1 VWYVYMYVSAS
12 FSYVIHVSHI
22 SLYLSRDDC
31 LEDDIRLHH
40 CGENFKSHL
49 EELNKEMFDEIQ
61 NHLLAAVENCIAG
74 MRYFRVQH
82 DGPHVK
88 EVSAKDPLVPR

>member
-1 VWYVYMYVSAS
+1 MSVFSTEFIHAS
-12 FSYVIHVSHI
+12 NI

-31 LEDDIRLHH
+31 FEDEIRLHQ

-49 EELNKEMFDEIQ
+49 EELNKEKFDEIQ

-82 DGPHVK
+82 DGPQIK
-88 EVSAKDPLVPR
+88 EVSAKKPLVPR

>member
-1 VWYVYMYVSAS
+1 VPPFQKSVCSTEFIPVSD
-12 FSYVIHVSHI
+12 I

-31 LEDDIRLHH
+31 FEDDTRLRQ

-82 DGPHVK
+82 DGPHIK
-88 EVSAKDPLVPR
+88 EVSAKNPLVPR

>member
-1 VWYVYMYVSAS
+1 MYVLPFQMSV
-12 FSYVIHVSHI
+12 FSTEFIHVSDI
-22 SLYLSRDDC
+22 SLYLCRDDC
-31 LEDDIRLHH
+31 FEDDSRLHR
-40 CGENFKSHL
+40 CGENFKSRL

-82 DGPHVK
+82 DGPHIK
-88 EVSAKDPLVPR
+88 EVSAKKPLVPR

>member
-1 VWYVYMYVSAS
+1 
-12 FSYVIHVSHI
+12 
-22 SLYLSRDDC
+22 
-31 LEDDIRLHH
+31 
-40 CGENFKSHL
+40 L

-82 DGPHVK
+82 DGPHIK
-88 EVSAKDPLVPR
+88 EVSAKKPLVPR

>member
-1 VWYVYMYVSAS
+1 VTPFQKSVFVTE
-12 FSYVIHVSHI
+12 FIHVSDI
-22 SLYLSRDDC
+22 LLYLSRDDC
-31 LEDDIRLHH
+31 FEDESRLHR
-40 CGENFKSHL
+40 CGERFKSHL

-82 DGPHVK
+82 DGPHIK
-88 EVSAKDPLVPR
+88 EVSAKNPLTPR